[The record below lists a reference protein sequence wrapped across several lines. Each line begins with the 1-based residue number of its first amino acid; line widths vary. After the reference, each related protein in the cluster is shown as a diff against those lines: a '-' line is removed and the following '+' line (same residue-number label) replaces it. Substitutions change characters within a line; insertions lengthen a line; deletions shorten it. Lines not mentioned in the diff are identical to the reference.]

1 MGLANSRYFCLEVRM
16 AICLGCGKDVP
27 RVYNSACRECLVDSM
42 IRRDAFVRSQSE
54 KDRVARD
61 AFKTDLEEKA
71 LMAFDD
77 AMLPIRNIAAVLTA
91 GEEECV
97 QRQMGELIEMLAEKA
112 EARFAQA
119 LREGSLPDG
128 GVSCE

>member
-1 MGLANSRYFCLEVRM
+1 M
-16 AICLGCGKDVP
+16 AICLGCGRDVP
-27 RVYNSACRECLVDSM
+27 RIHNSVCPECLMDGL
-42 IRRDAFVRSQSE
+42 IRRDAFVKSQAE
-54 KDRVARD
+54 KDRIARD

-77 AMLPIRNIAAVLTA
+77 AMLPIRNMAAVLTA

-119 LREGSLPDG
+119 LRDGSLPDG
-128 GVSCE
+128 GVSSE

>member
-71 LMAFDD
+71 LMAFDA
-77 AMLPIRNIAAVLTA
+77 AMLPIRNMAAVLTA

-97 QRQMGELIEMLAEKA
+97 QRQMGELIQTLAEKA
-112 EARFAQA
+112 ETRFVVL
-119 LREGSLPDG
+119 LREGPLSEG
-128 GVSCE
+128 GVSSE

>member
-1 MGLANSRYFCLEVRM
+1 M

-27 RVYNSACRECLVDSM
+27 RVYNSACGECLVDSM
-42 IRRDAFVRSQSE
+42 IRRDAFVRSQAE

-71 LMAFDD
+71 LAAFDD
-77 AMLPIRNIAAVLTA
+77 AMAPIRNMAAVLTA

-112 EARFAQA
+112 ETRFVVL
-119 LREGSLPDG
+119 LREGPLSEG
-128 GVSCE
+128 GVSSE

>member
-1 MGLANSRYFCLEVRM
+1 M

-27 RVYNSACRECLVDSM
+27 RIYNSACAECLMDGM

-71 LMAFDD
+71 LAAFDD
-77 AMLPIRNIAAVLTA
+77 AMLPIRNMAAVLTA

-97 QRQMGELIEMLAEKA
+97 QRQMGELIQTLAEKA
-112 EARFAQA
+112 ETRFVV
-119 LREGSLPDG
+119 LMREGSLPDG
-128 GVSCE
+128 GVSSE